1 MSTEAVSITIIMT
14 SPFTNN
20 MSLLNLMRLVSP
32 ALPIGA
38 FAYSQGLEAAIDE
51 DYIQSREDAETWLTH
66 IFQRNIH
73 QLDLPVLERLYQAY
87 DDSDLMEAR
96 HWNQFVF
103 ASRETFELHK
113 EELDIGNA
121 LGRLLKNL
129 DQPNPIQGEAQGY
142 LSQFAWAGVAWQI
155 SMQDL
160 KAGYAFAWFENQ
172 IAAATKLIPLGQTD
186 AQRAL
191 SNLSELIPASIAA
204 SIADDALNQSLPGLA
219 AMSSRHENQ
228 PARLFRS

>member
-1 MSTEAVSITIIMT
+1 MNSMSM
-14 SPFTNN
+14 
-20 MSLLNLMRLVSP
+20 LNLMRLVSP

-51 DYIQSREDAETWLTH
+51 GHITSRQEAEQWLTH
-66 IFQRNIH
+66 IFNRNIV
-73 QLDLPVLERLYQAY
+73 QLDLPVLDRLYHAY
-87 DDSDLMEAR
+87 EDSDLVEAIY
-96 HWNQFVF
+96 WNQFIF

-121 LGRLLKNL
+121 LGRLLKSL
-129 DQPNPIQGEAQGY
+129 DHPNPIAGEAQGY

-155 SMQDL
+155 PVQDL
-160 KAGYAFAWFENQ
+160 KAGFAFAWFENQ
-172 IAAATKLIPLGQTD
+172 IAAATKLVPLGQTD
-186 AQRAL
+186 AQKAL
-191 SNLSELIPASIAA
+191 SNLSQLIPTAIAA
-204 SIADDALNQSLPGLA
+204 KLADEELNQSLPGLA